1 MIEFYTVSIKNVMF
15 RDIKYFVLIFA
26 DYYVLITLE
35 SLLYDRCLFLH
46 HSALT
51 KVGGRAWAGLHLFN
65 NLKKGMEKNWWIFG
79 PCTFTFYIKWLIA
92 TPAPY
97 NVSIITS

>member
-35 SLLYDRCLFLH
+35 SLLYDGCLFLH

-51 KVGGRAWAGLHLFN
+51 KVGRKGVGRAPSFQQFEKGDE
-65 NLKKGMEKNWWIFG
+65 KKLVDSLLLS
-79 PCTFTFYIKWLIA
+79 T
-92 TPAPY
+92 
-97 NVSIITS
+97 